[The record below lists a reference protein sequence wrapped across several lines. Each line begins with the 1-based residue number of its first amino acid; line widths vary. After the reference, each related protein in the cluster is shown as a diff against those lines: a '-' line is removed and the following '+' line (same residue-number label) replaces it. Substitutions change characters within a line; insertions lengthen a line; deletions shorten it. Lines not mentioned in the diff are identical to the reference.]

1 APTQGQA
8 NVVNTQTTL
17 VDGQL
22 TQAQTLPGFKL
33 GAGQLQPEESTSFA
47 LGIVATLGD
56 VEITADWFNI
66 EVDDRIALTSNAAPT
81 DAQRIAMGAAG
92 VPNPELIGEV
102 NYFTNDFNTETSGL
116 DIVATY
122 GTDLWD
128 GSTEFSAAY
137 NYTDTEVSDQGN
149 VTSDSKVK
157 RLEEGLPNHRATFT
171 MDQNWENVS
180 AFVRANYFG
189 EYYAVHAD
197 WFGNDADSAM
207 TFDMEVTYS
216 LNDSFDISVGG
227 QNIFDQDAERI
238 EGSAGAVAEGVP
250 GNVLGAIFYE
260 TSPMGIEGA
269 YWYVKAGYNF

>member
-1 APTQGQA
+1 
-8 NVVNTQTTL
+8 
-17 VDGQL
+17 
-22 TQAQTLPGFKL
+22 
-33 GAGQLQPEESTSFA
+33 
-47 LGIVATLGD
+47 
-56 VEITADWFNI
+56 
-66 EVDDRIALTSNAAPT
+66 
-81 DAQRIAMGAAG
+81 
-92 VPNPELIGEV
+92 
-102 NYFTNDFNTETSGL
+102 
-116 DIVATY
+116 
-122 GTDLWD
+122 
-128 GSTEFSAAY
+128 
-137 NYTDTEVSDQGN
+137 
-149 VTSDSKVK
+149 
-157 RLEEGLPNHRATFT
+157 

-189 EYYAVHAD
+189 EDYAVHAD

-207 TFDMEVTYS
+207 TFDMQVTYS